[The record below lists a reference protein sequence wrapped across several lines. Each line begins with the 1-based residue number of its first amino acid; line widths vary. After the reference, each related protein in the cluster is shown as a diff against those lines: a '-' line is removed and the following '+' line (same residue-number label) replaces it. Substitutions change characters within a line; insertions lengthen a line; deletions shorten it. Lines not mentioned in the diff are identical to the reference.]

1 MGEFDWGLETTVHVF
16 EAYVLGG
23 RDLYPIMPFLIPH
36 MEMKAENVGYTDF
49 LQNEKI
55 GIIVE
60 NNDVSVRY
68 WFSGMTEYW
77 LHSQNTDHIL

>member
-1 MGEFDWGLETTVHVF
+1 
-16 EAYVLGG
+16 
-23 RDLYPIMPFLIPH
+23 

-55 GIIVE
+55 FIIVE

-77 LHSQNTDHIL
+77 LHRQNTDHIL